1 MRAPANPGRLG
12 VRLAVVSAT
21 ALTLSSCSSS
31 SHAAATSTTSAAGAV
46 AAAASGPG
54 GSSASSGGPSSDSAA
69 AASSPGGSSASS
81 SGSPSRSG
89 PTGKI
94 DVCSLFPPAS
104 ISSASGKSFSETL
117 ETDSDGVYGCEYQ
130 SSSDS
135 WDWIV
140 AVREPSDE
148 DSPTTD
154 GMDLG
159 GPDAVHPVNGTGYTT
174 NAAKAGVELQFGND
188 VAEVYTPSNASD
200 AQATTAQFVAVAKAV
215 IAAVS
220 K

>member
-1 MRAPANPGRLG
+1 MRSPTNPRQLAARVAVAG
-12 VRLAVVSAT
+12 VT
-21 ALTLSSCSSS
+21 ALTMSSCSSS
-31 SHAAATSTTSAAGAV
+31 SHPAASTTTN
-46 AAAASGPG
+46 AAS
-54 GSSASSGGPSSDSAA
+54 ASAA

-81 SGSPSRSG
+81 GGSSSAAG

-94 DVCSLFPPAS
+94 DLCAEFPPAS
-104 ISSASGKSFSETL
+104 LSSASGKSFGQTL
-117 ETDSDGVYGCEYQ
+117 KTDSDGVYGCAYQ

-140 AVREPSDE
+140 AVREPSGGDN
-148 DSPTTD
+148 PTTD

-159 GPDAVHPVNGTGYTT
+159 GPAAVKPVNGTGYTAI
-174 NAAKAGVELQFGND
+174 AAKAGVELQFGKD
-188 VAEVYTPSNASD
+188 VVEVYTPSSASD